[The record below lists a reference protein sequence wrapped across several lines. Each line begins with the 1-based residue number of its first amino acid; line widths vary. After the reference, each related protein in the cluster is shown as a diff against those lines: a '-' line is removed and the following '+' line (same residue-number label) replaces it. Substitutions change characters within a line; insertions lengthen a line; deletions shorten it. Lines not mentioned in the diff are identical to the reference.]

1 MDMSTK
7 ELADKI
13 NSLPPEKR
21 EEIEKMINNL
31 FLKED
36 KNRFV
41 QQRQPGF
48 AKGLIKILP
57 GFDDPIEGMEE
68 YI

>member
-1 MDMSTK
+1 
-7 ELADKI
+7 
-13 NSLPPEKR
+13 
-21 EEIEKMINNL
+21 MINNL

-36 KNRFV
+36 KNKSV
-41 QQRQPGF
+41 QQWQPGF
-48 AKGLIKILP
+48 AKGLIEILP